1 MARWRNGAGEEISP
15 EVFVRVAE
23 ENGMID
29 ELTRAI
35 TRCAIRDMRPYLTQP
50 SSFTLSINLAVS
62 DIISPR
68 LPPLFAA

>member
-15 EVFVRVAE
+15 EVFVRIAE

-50 SSFTLSINLAVS
+50 SLRLATS
-62 DIISPR
+62 S
-68 LPPLFAA
+68 LPTTTAFCSMSATG